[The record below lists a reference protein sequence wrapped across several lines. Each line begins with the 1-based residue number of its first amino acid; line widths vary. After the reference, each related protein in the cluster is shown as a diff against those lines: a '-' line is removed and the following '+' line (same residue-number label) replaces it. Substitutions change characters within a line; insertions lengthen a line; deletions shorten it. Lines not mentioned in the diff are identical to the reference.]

1 MQRVKL
7 LIEYLGTDYVGWQAQ
22 KNGKSIQEEI
32 ESALSEIF
40 KKRIKLFV
48 AGRTDAGVHAL
59 GQVAHFDL
67 EASKIEEKKIY
78 YAINFF
84 LKKNKNKITII
95 DSEFVDK
102 TFHSR
107 FSVKQKVYL
116 YKILNRKT
124 PSYIFE
130 DRAWFIPEKLNLIK
144 IKQAS
149 RYLIGKYDFNA
160 FRSIDC
166 QAQSSVR
173 TIDEI
178 VLTENED
185 FIELRVFGKSF
196 MHNQVR
202 IIVGTLIN
210 VGKEIIKESYMQQI
224 LDSKERKNAGPT
236 APASGLYLEK
246 IKY

>member
-7 LIEYLGTDYVGWQAQ
+7 LIEYLGTNYVGWQIQ
-22 KNGKSIQEEI
+22 NNGKSIQEEI
-32 ESALSEIF
+32 ELALFEIF
-40 KKRIKLFV
+40 KKKIKLHV
-48 AGRTDAGVHAL
+48 AGRTDAGVHAF

-67 EASKIEEKKIY
+67 EANKLEEKKIY
-78 YAINFF
+78 YALNFF

-95 DSEFVDK
+95 DSEFVDNS
-102 TFHSR
+102 FHSR
-107 FSVKQKVYL
+107 FSAKQKVYL

-130 DRAWFIPEKLNLIK
+130 DRAWVIPGKLNLIK
-144 IKQAS
+144 MKQAS
-149 RYLIGKYDFNA
+149 RHLIGRHDFNA

-166 QAQSSVR
+166 QAKNSVK

-178 VLTENED
+178 IFEENGD
-185 FIELRVFGKSF
+185 FLEIRVFGKSF

-202 IIVGTLIN
+202 IIVGTLLN
-210 VGKEIIKESYMQQI
+210 VGRELIDESSISQI
-224 LDSKERKNAGPT
+224 LNSKERKNAGPT

>member
-7 LIEYLGTDYVGWQAQ
+7 LIEYLGTDYVGWQSQ
-22 KNGKSIQEEI
+22 NNGKSIQEEI
-32 ESALSEIF
+32 EQALFEIF
-40 KKRIKLFV
+40 KKKIKIFV
-48 AGRTDAGVHAL
+48 AGRTDAGVHAF

-67 EASKIEEKKIY
+67 ESDKLEEKKIY

-95 DSEFVDK
+95 DSEFVGN

-130 DRAWFIPEKLNLIK
+130 DRAWFVPGRVDIFKMK
-144 IKQAS
+144 KAS
-149 RYLIGKYDFNA
+149 KYLIGRHDFNA
-160 FRSIDC
+160 FRSVDC
-166 QAQSSVR
+166 QAKSSVK
-173 TIDEI
+173 TIDDI
-178 VLTENED
+178 TFTENSN
-185 FIELRVFGKSF
+185 FIEIRVFGKSF

-202 IIVGTLIN
+202 IIVGTLLN
-210 VGKEIIKESYMQQI
+210 VGRGLIDESSIREI
-224 LDSKERKNAGPT
+224 LNSKERKNAGPT
-236 APASGLYLEK
+236 APAIGLYLEK